1 MSAEVIKEFL
11 VSINYKVDGDSEKK
25 FTDGMATAAKG
36 AAALALAVGAAA
48 TAVVAAVARIAS
60 QFDTLYYTSQRT
72 GASVQNIKGLGY
84 AFSQLGGSASQAVG
98 TLESFTKALRNNPG
112 LTNFVKGIGVN
123 VNQDKAKVLTDVID
137 KLAQK
142 PYYIGAQ
149 QAEML
154 GISEESFNLMVK
166 NRAELARYRA
176 EYDRT
181 ARTVGLNNDEAA
193 KASRAFND
201 ALLSLRATAT
211 AVAEKIGTDLA
222 PVITRYLN
230 MLRDWIAANPDKIE
244 AAIKQVIAVAEA
256 LIITVGNIVTALKP
270 VGEAFQSIAETLTGK
285 EGLQASMELFAVF
298 IVTSWLTRILGA
310 FGAVGLGWKGLLLR
324 LGIPVG
330 LGILATGHG
339 YQTPEQAA
347 ANPDSAALNKEGID
361 RRERVRNY
369 IGDVFKPGK
378 DDDRS
383 FSERLLP
390 KALGGKERPA
400 EAASASEVGSTAP
413 IGGSTFSQKAPGVM
427 KRLMEDFSLSKEEA
441 GVVLGNL
448 GHESAG
454 FKAFEEGGGGPGR
467 GWAQWTDPGR
477 KRRFFQYAED
487 RKIDPKSDEANYGFL
502 KWELQN
508 THKSAIAALKNG
520 ATNEDKM
527 VDFERIFEGAGVKA
541 YGSRYKYA
549 RDAIKAYDAADQAAP
564 LQAPPP
570 VSKPAPIN
578 LPKVA
583 EAAGKFDLNGI
594 TGAQP
599 LGSSSWDNRTNNTTM
614 HQETKIEVNGASD
627 PAAVGSMVER
637 NQDRVNSTM
646 LRNATG
652 AVR

>member
-1 MSAEVIKEFL
+1 
-11 VSINYKVDGDSEKK
+11 VDGDSEKK

-201 ALLSLRATAT
+201 ALISLRATAT

-256 LIITVGNIVTALKP
+256 LVTTSASLVLALKP
-270 VGEAFQSIAETLTGK
+270 VGEMFQHIAETLTGK
-285 EGLQASMELFAVF
+285 DGLQASMELFAVF
-298 IVTSWLTRILGA
+298 LVTTWLTRILGA
-310 FGAVGLGWKGLLLR
+310 FGKVGLGWAALLLAIGIDTYKNSTPEGRANTVRDGEAALNSQADEAAANGKLGLWDRAKKFGRTALGAIGLGGDTAAPADTSGGRSRAGGNAAGAKESFDFWKEKGLTDAQAAGLVGMEQGESQFNPRSVGDGGLAHGAFQHHPDRRANILR
-324 LGIPVG
+324 GTGID
-330 LGILATGHG
+330 ISTATHRQQLEAAHWEMTKGK
-339 YQTPEQAA
+339 EQAA
-347 ANPDSAALNKEGID
+347 WARIKAAETAGAAAAAGVRYFERPRDVAGESRLRGEYANHWLKKFGENNSPPSDKPQAANSNTENSATVYD
-361 RRERVRNY
+361 RTQL
-369 IGDVFKPGK
+369 KPSN
-378 DDDRS
+378 DQ
-383 FSERLLP
+383 P
-390 KALGGKERPA
+390 KA
-400 EAASASEVGSTAP
+400 AP
-413 IGGSTFSQKAPGVM
+413 I
-427 KRLMEDFSLSKEEA
+427 
-441 GVVLGNL
+441 
-448 GHESAG
+448 
-454 FKAFEEGGGGPGR
+454 
-467 GWAQWTDPGR
+467 
-477 KRRFFQYAED
+477 
-487 RKIDPKSDEANYGFL
+487 
-502 KWELQN
+502 
-508 THKSAIAALKNG
+508 
-520 ATNEDKM
+520 
-527 VDFERIFEGAGVKA
+527 
-541 YGSRYKYA
+541 
-549 RDAIKAYDAADQAAP
+549 
-564 LQAPPP
+564 
-570 VSKPAPIN
+570 IN

-583 EAAGKFDLNGI
+583 ASVNKFDLSGVV
-594 TGAQP
+594 GAP
-599 LGSSSWDNRTNNTTM
+599 ALGSSSWDNRTSNTTM

>member
-1 MSAEVIKEFL
+1 MSAEIIKEFL
-11 VSINYKVDGDSEKK
+11 VSINYQVNQGSEKK

-201 ALLSLRATAT
+201 ALLSLRATAM

-256 LIITVGNIVTALKP
+256 LVTTAASLVLALKP
-270 VGEAFQSIAETLTGK
+270 VGEMFQSIAETLTGK
-285 EGLQASMELFAVF
+285 EGLQASMELFAIF

-330 LGILATGHG
+330 LGVLATGHG

-361 RRERVRNY
+361 RRERVRGY
-369 IGDVFKPGK
+369 IGDVFKPKEG
-378 DDDRS
+378 DDRS
-383 FSERLLP
+383 LAERLLP
-390 KALGGKERPA
+390 KALGGKDRP
-400 EAASASEVGSTAP
+400 EAAGGGSTAP

-427 KRLMEDFSLSKEEA
+427 KRLMEDFGLSKEEA

-487 RKIDPKSDEANYGFL
+487 NKLDPKSDEANYGFL

-508 THKSAIAALKNG
+508 THKSAISALKNG

-527 VDFERIFEGAGVKA
+527 VDFERIFEGAGIKA

-549 RDAIKAYDAADQAAP
+549 RDAIKAYDAADQAP
-564 LQAPPP
+564 LQAPAPSGGPP
-570 VSKPAPIN
+570 KIDLSKA
-578 LPKVA
+578 A
-583 EAAGKFDLNGI
+583 AAAGKFDLNGI
-594 TGAQP
+594 TGSSP
-599 LGSSSWDNRTNNTTM
+599 LGTSSWDNRTSNTTM